1 MGLGC
6 AWALERLGHQV
17 TVFEQGPI
25 PNPLGSSVDAHRLI
39 RFAYG
44 AQAGYTR
51 MVADAYAIWDRLWAD
66 LGETLYHPT
75 GTLVLSLGDQGWGR
89 ESVAALEAAGHAIEH
104 LDPVALSARFPLL
117 EPAGDGDAFFLPSGG
132 VLLAD
137 RIVSALARLL
147 AGRGVEL
154 RPNTPVAAV
163 DPDRGW
169 VTLASGAVVGAD
181 AVVVA
186 AGPWIGRLVP
196 GLTPRVT
203 PSRQVLAYLDPPE
216 AHAAAWARMPMLL
229 EIGDESGFYA
239 VPPVAG
245 TGLKLGDHRFS
256 LAGDPDGPRGADPAE
271 AEAILAQAARRF
283 RDGTLYRLASLRTC
297 FYTVASQEKFIVE
310 PIGLACWAMSPCS
323 GHGFKFGPLLG
334 SAVAGAIDSGDA
346 GDIASWAAG
355 EQP

>member
-1 MGLGC
+1 MKISIVGAGIMGLGC

-44 AQAGYTR
+44 VQAGYTR

-66 LGETLYHPT
+66 LGETLYNPT
-75 GTLVLSLGDQGWGR
+75 GTLVLSHGDQLWGR
-89 ESVAALEAAGHAIEH
+89 ESVAVLEAAGHAVER
-104 LDPVALSARFPLL
+104 LDPAALDARFPLL
-117 EPAGDGDAFFLPSGG
+117 DPDRAGDAFFLASGG
-132 VLLAD
+132 VLFAD
-137 RIVSALARLL
+137 RIVAALARLL
-147 AGRGVEL
+147 AVRGVEL
-154 RPNTPVAAV
+154 RPNTPVGTV

-169 VTLASGAVVGAD
+169 VTPAGGGVVGAD

-196 GLTPRVT
+196 ELAPRAT
-203 PSRQVLAYLDPPE
+203 PSRQVLAYLMPPE
-216 AHAAAWARMPMLL
+216 AHGAAWSRMPMLL

-256 LAGDPDGPRGADPAE
+256 LVGDPDASRDADPSE
-271 AEAILAQAARRF
+271 A
-283 RDGTLYRLASLRTC
+283 
-297 FYTVASQEKFIVE
+297 
-310 PIGLACWAMSPCS
+310 
-323 GHGFKFGPLLG
+323 
-334 SAVAGAIDSGDA
+334 
-346 GDIASWAAG
+346 
-355 EQP
+355 